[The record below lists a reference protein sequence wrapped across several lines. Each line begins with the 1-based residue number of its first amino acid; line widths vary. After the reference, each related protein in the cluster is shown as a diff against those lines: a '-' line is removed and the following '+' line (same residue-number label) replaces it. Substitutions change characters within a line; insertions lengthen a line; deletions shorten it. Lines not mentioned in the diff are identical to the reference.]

1 MFAFD
6 LTFAYPWVLVALL
19 AIPILAV
26 VRFLPRFR
34 RRRRGTFVLSTTK
47 VFESTSRGVRHYLR
61 PVADVL
67 LLVAFSLLIIAMA
80 RPQTVSGDQLE
91 VEGIDIFLALDMSG
105 SMRAVD
111 MSEDELKRNMQRGHE
126 PNNRFENAVSTLK
139 DFIESRKHD
148 RIGMA
153 VFAKEAFLQFPLTLD
168 YRTVLEMLD
177 RLELGDIEPG
187 GTVIGNALGR
197 AVAGLKESKAET
209 KIVILITDGDR
220 RGGNISPADAADL
233 AKKHGIKVFPIL
245 VGKDGPTMVP
255 VNVRSVFGGGQRTK
269 YRRQKFPVDP
279 ELLDEIAS
287 TTGGQFYRAT
297 GGDNLGTKLHDIL
310 DQFERT
316 KLKDRSRVDRTE
328 RYFPFLMWAIALI
341 GLQFLTRFT
350 VLRTFP

>member
-1 MFAFD
+1 MD

-19 AIPILAV
+19 AIPVLAV
-26 VRFLPRFR
+26 VRFLPGLR
-34 RRRRGTFVLSTTK
+34 RRRRGTFMLSTTGG
-47 VFESTSRGVRHYLR
+47 VEATGRGFRHYLR

-67 LLVAFSLLIIAMA
+67 ILVAFSLLIIAMA
-80 RPQTVSGDQLE
+80 RPQTVAGDKLE
-91 VEGIDIFLALDMSG
+91 VEGIDIFMALDMSG

-111 MSEDELKRNMQRGHE
+111 MSEGELKASLQRGE
-126 PNNRFENAVSTLK
+126 KPQNRFQEAVSTLENFVK
-139 DFIESRKHD
+139 SRKHD

-168 YRTVLEMLD
+168 YRTILEMLG

-197 AVAGLKESKAET
+197 AVAGLEESKAES

-220 RGGNISPADAADL
+220 RGGNISPSDAADL

-245 VGKDGPTMVP
+245 VGKDGPTLVP
-255 VNVRSVFGGGQRTK
+255 VKMRGMFGGSGRTK
-269 YRRQKFPVDP
+269 YKKQKFPVDP
-279 ELLDEIAS
+279 GLLKEIAS
-287 TTGGQFYRAT
+287 TTGGKFYRAT
-297 GGDNLGTKLHDIL
+297 DGDKLETRLHEIL

-328 RYFPFLMWAIALI
+328 RYFPFLLWAIALI

-350 VLRTFP
+350 LLRTFP